1 MNSCGVSLSAAT
13 VALGDEAKKMAA
25 GKAIR
30 DSEEES
36 LSLTVE
42 EREALGG
49 MDSRLFGFVRL
60 HEDGARMK
68 TLLGKVKQPGAD
80 GVFGPHFALLR
91 PTLSAYQRYYSLQ
104 SDYWKNAAFLYGLGL
119 VYFYYNAFHW
129 AIKAFQDVLYVDPS
143 FCRAKEI
150 HLRLGL
156 MFKVNTDYKSSLKQH
171 FQIAYHLRYLWI

>member
-68 TLLGKVKQPGAD
+68 TLLGKHYLHIRDITV
-80 GVFGPHFALLR
+80 
-91 PTLSAYQRYYSLQ
+91 YSLTTGRMLHFYMALVWSTSTTMHFIGQ
-104 SDYWKNAAFLYGLGL
+104 LKHFKMCFMLTPAFVEPRKFIYDLGSCS
-119 VYFYYNAFHW
+119 
-129 AIKAFQDVLYVDPS
+129 K
-143 FCRAKEI
+143 
-150 HLRLGL
+150 
-156 MFKVNTDYKSSLKQH
+156 
-171 FQIAYHLRYLWI
+171 